1 MANNFIVLSQLESK
15 DTELVDTLV
24 AISIVTKKLATRVK
38 LKRKKEENPSE
49 RIKGLIIYR

>member
-24 AISIVTKKLATRVK
+24 AISIVIKKLATRVK